1 MKLTPLVI
9 LISILLLA
17 ACTSP
22 AQPEQNTALE
32 VAIPTA
38 EIENDPPANQ
48 EITLEE
54 ESALGEE
61 TARSEESTPEPDPV
75 VQTET
80 LEPEVLTTSTPEP
93 EPTEPFDPDN
103 WRELPVIPQQ
113 LTEQFFLVYRLGQL
127 KGNNPQAFSKVG
139 DCNSVTPDFLGEFDL
154 RPEKVKL
161 GEYSY
166 LQETI
171 DYFAGSFG
179 RESLAAKV
187 GQSANSVMSPLHNDW
202 KACTPNE
209 TPLDCEFRNH
219 SPAFAIITLGANDAA
234 GYVDFENSMRRVIE
248 DSMGNG
254 VIPILSTKPDNT
266 EGDHSINRTI
276 AMLAHEYGL
285 PLWNFWAVIQ
295 PLPDHGMKTGV
306 HLSYSDK
313 IGWAD
318 FETYGSLDYGW
329 TMRNLSALQVL
340 DAIREM
346 VQAYETANN

>member
-1 MKLTPLVI
+1 MKATPLLS
-9 LISILLLA
+9 LIFILLLA
-17 ACTSP
+17 ACASTNTPPEIAAPTEAVPSP
-22 AQPEQNTALE
+22 E
-32 VAIPTA
+32 VTDPTPT
-38 EIENDPPANQ
+38 ESVGVSVEETQPPA
-48 EITLEE
+48 EE
-54 ESALGEE
+54 EIAGEQDQKE
-61 TARSEESTPEPDPV
+61 QGEN
-75 VQTET
+75 TE
-80 LEPEVLTTSTPEP
+80 PEP
-93 EPTEPFDPDN
+93 EPTGTPTPEPEEPFDPDN

-113 LTEQFFLVYRLGQL
+113 LSEEFFLIYRLGQL

-161 GEYSY
+161 GEYSH
-166 LQETI
+166 LEETI

-219 SPAFAIITLGANDAA
+219 NPAFAIITLGANDAT
-234 GYVDFENSMRRVIE
+234 GVVDFENSMRRVIE
-248 DSMGNG
+248 DSIGNG

-295 PLPDHGMKTGV
+295 PLPDHGMITGV

-318 FETYGSLDYGW
+318 FVTPGSLEYGW

-346 VQAYETANN
+346 VQTYETANN